1 MVFGAES
8 ATGVPRRQRPNFG
21 CFLGSRRLRT
31 WPRGRALRGFL
42 TTVAVLVPLLGGSR
56 DALAQ
61 ATARFADAPTASTAS
76 TASTTGTSVA
86 PSPPAPTLAPA
97 PMPLAPEP
105 SPPPVVDGATPSA
118 PQAGFARRLAV
129 SHLERGKVLEARGDI
144 TQALREYSESIAV
157 DSTLGDAYLRLGA
170 LRERMGEPREA
181 ELVFSAA
188 LTLPDARAKAF
199 LERSHLRRKAGS
211 SALALSDLE
220 SAVELDD
227 DRTLLVELAQDY
239 VELHAWSAAL
249 AVFRRVVASAAESDD
264 TAGLESARLE
274 VRALRVL
281 AAETDPS
288 QERPQKHDWV
298 ARALRSIARH

>member
-1 MVFGAES
+1 M
-8 ATGVPRRQRPNFG
+8 
-21 CFLGSRRLRT
+21 
-31 WPRGRALRGFL
+31 
-42 TTVAVLVPLLGGSR
+42 LVPLLGSSR

-61 ATARFADAPTASTAS
+61 ATARFADAPTT
-76 TASTTGTSVA
+76 STTSTSVA
-86 PSPPAPTLAPA
+86 PSPPAPSPPAPA
-97 PMPLAPEP
+97 ATPTPLAPEP
-105 SPPPVVDGATPSA
+105 IQPPAVEEATPSA

-129 SHLERGKVLEARGDI
+129 SHLERGKALEARSDI

-157 DSTLGDAYLRLGA
+157 DSTLGEAYLRLGA

-249 AVFRRVVASAAESDD
+249 AVFRRVVASAAESED
-264 TAGLESARLE
+264 TAGLQSARLE

-298 ARALRSIARH
+298 ARALRSIARR